1 MPKGK
6 KNASLKLKFITIE
19 TKIQILNRIQNQERI
34 ADVAR
39 HFKLNEST
47 IRTIKKNEDKIRNSV
62 SSGSSVLAK
71 ITSRPRAKII
81 EKWNNR

>member
-1 MPKGK
+1 MPKAK
-6 KNASLKLKFITIE
+6 ENASLKRKFITIE

-47 IRTIKKNEDKIRNSV
+47 IRTIKKTKIKLEIRYHLDHR
-62 SSGSSVLAK
+62 SSQKSLLGQG
-71 ITSRPRAKII
+71 RR
-81 EKWNNR
+81 